1 MAMPICMV
9 ILIWLCFVWFTVFFF
24 RDPTPQVPAAEGIIV
39 APAHGKVDLIDETD
53 EPEVLGGRCRRISIF
68 LSVFDVHVQ
77 NAPVAGIVNVVCH
90 SPGKFLNAIKSASA
104 MQNENLL
111 IGIRPLDEP
120 EGRIAVR
127 LIAGMIARRIVA
139 WVQPGDEVARG
150 DRIGLIQ
157 FGSRCELYLP
167 SKFQVLVKPGD
178 KVVGGE
184 TVIAARE
191 MSAPPN
197 AKASTQS
204 QAALPS

>member
-1 MAMPICMV
+1 
-9 ILIWLCFVWFTVFFF
+9 
-24 RDPTPQVPAAEGIIV
+24 
-39 APAHGKVDLIDETD
+39 
-53 EPEVLGGRCRRISIF
+53 
-68 LSVFDVHVQ
+68 
-77 NAPVAGIVNVVCH
+77 
-90 SPGKFLNAIKSASA
+90 